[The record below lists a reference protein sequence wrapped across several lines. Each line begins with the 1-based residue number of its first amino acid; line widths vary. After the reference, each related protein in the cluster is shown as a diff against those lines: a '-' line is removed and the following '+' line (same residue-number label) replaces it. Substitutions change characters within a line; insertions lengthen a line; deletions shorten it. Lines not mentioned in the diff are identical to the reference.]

1 MEKNHSLLRG
11 TLLLLLGSFLPV
23 DALTQTPAPPK
34 AGEVRAIVPTGRVH
48 RGPAEEKTLQK
59 LDPLFWQDIVRTE
72 RGGRVRIGLTDGSI
86 LNVGSLSQL
95 QILEHDAQGQRTSLQ
110 LAYGRLRARAV
121 KLAKPGAGFTLRTPV
136 AVAGVVG
143 TRFVARILDDYTEF
157 LCLEGEVTVRNALE
171 AVGAEVRLRAGEF
184 TRVARGMPPTA
195 PAPATA
201 EQLRKAEEETDLP
214 AADSFDR
221 VELSWPPA
229 GCGDGTHLTL
239 RAWSKNVRE
248 EVVPVVHNEVDG
260 ELLTGTLRIGAQTM
274 WVEGGRAYLPG
285 SPPPPATEGTFAPAR
300 SAASIPV
307 KIWSPLPFAAGEG
320 YRAPRAVFAGSAFY
334 VLGPMG
340 AAGRPEF
347 QFGQRPAQLLWQ
359 GPCGAGFLAPSPGG
373 RAEDVTLRLNGED
386 VARGRMNLLEVAY
399 RMPVPPAVTKRMETQ
414 FGVDIHGLEGLEAAT
429 AGRPLLNVVLTNQT
443 PAVIGNLKSLSP
455 GGAASGATI
464 RFAVGAANI
473 SGGVAR
479 LEGSARG
486 RTAGS
491 FRLSV
496 DMKLDPELEL
506 PKTPLVKAPAATPR

>member
-1 MEKNHSLLRG
+1 MRMNGALLRAV
-11 TLLLLLGSFLPV
+11 LLLSSFLPV
-23 DALTQTPAPPK
+23 TALAQTGPQPK
-34 AGEVRAIVPTGRVH
+34 AGEVRAIVPTGRVY

-59 LDPLFWQDIVRTE
+59 LDPLYWQDLVSTE
-72 RGGRVRIGLTDGSI
+72 RGGRVRIGLTDGSV
-86 LNVGSLSQL
+86 LNVGSSSQL
-95 QILEHDAQGQRTSLQ
+95 QILEHDAQGQRTALQ
-110 LAYGRLRARAV
+110 LAYGRLRAKAV
-121 KLAKPGAGFTLRTPV
+121 KLSKPGANFTLRTPV
-136 AVAGVVG
+136 GVAGVVG
-143 TRFVARILDDYTEF
+143 TRFAVRILDVFTEF
-157 LCLEGEVTVRNALE
+157 FCVEGEVSVRNAVE
-171 AVGAEVRLRAGEF
+171 SVPGEVRLRAGEF

-201 EQLRKAEEETDLP
+201 ELLREVEEETDLP
-214 AADSFDR
+214 AAEALDR

-229 GCGDGTHLTL
+229 ACGDGTHLTL
-239 RAWSKNVRE
+239 RAWSIPAPKE
-248 EVVPVVHNEVDG
+248 GAPAVPVEVDS
-260 ELLTGTLRIGAQTM
+260 ELLTGTLRIGVQVL

-285 SPPPPATEGTFAPAR
+285 VSAPPAPEGAFTPAR
-300 SAASIPV
+300 AAASIPV
-307 KIWSPLPFAAGEG
+307 KIWSPFSLVAGEG

-347 QFGQRPAQLLWQ
+347 LFGQRPAQLLWQ

-386 VARGRMNLLEVAY
+386 VARGRMNLLDVAY
-399 RMPVPPAVTKRMETQ
+399 RVPQPPVVTKRMETR
-414 FGVDIHGLEGLEAAT
+414 FGVDIHGLEGLDAAIS
-429 AGRPLLNVVLTNQT
+429 GRPVLNVVLTNQT

-455 GGAASGATI
+455 GGTASDAVI

-491 FRLSV
+491 FRLDV
-496 DMKLDPELEL
+496 DLKLDPELEL
-506 PKTPLVKAPAATPR
+506 PKTPLIRIPAATGR